1 MKKLTFIQRILK
13 QHKKETAIISGLFV
27 LVVIIGVTC
36 AFNATK
42 DVEVILDENTAKSAN
57 AVKTEVVSAQ
67 LQKSVEEVLQDKGY
81 PVSEDYTISVETDK
95 KVKDVDTITVKKN
108 AVGKITVDGKTI
120 EYKSSVDTV
129 SDLLSQNNI
138 QYDSDDMVTPAA
150 TTPLTTDV
158 TNVTLA
164 RIDVKE
170 EAGEKDLPFE
180 SEEKEN
186 AELEEGTRNIT
197 TQGVVGKADIVDK
210 VTYQDG
216 VEVKRENIST
226 TVKAEPVKEVIEV
239 GTKKALPEA
248 IAKSSSAGSAST
260 GNATATAGSDFDLI
274 CAIVAHEGG
283 PSYEGAMGVISCV
296 MNRVDGGWGSSAVGV
311 LTAPGQFASYLD
323 GYYTQFLG
331 NAPSYVQQA
340 VRDCMEGGVRS
351 HNYTSF
357 RSYQTS
363 GSVNIAGNWYF

>member
-1 MKKLTFIQRILK
+1 MKKLTFIQKILK

-27 LVVIIGVTC
+27 LVVIVGVTC

-42 DVEVILDENTAKSAN
+42 DVKLVLDHNTVKSAE
-57 AVKTEVVSAQ
+57 AVKTEVISAQ
-67 LQKSVEEVLQDKGY
+67 LQKSVEEVLQDQGY
-81 PVSEDYTISVETDK
+81 PLSDEYSISVETDK
-95 KVKDVDTITVKKN
+95 KVKDVDVITVKKN
-108 AVGKITVDGKTI
+108 AVGQITVDGKKI
-120 EYKSSVDTV
+120 EYKSSAETV

-138 QYDSDDMVTPAA
+138 QYDDDDMIAPAA
-150 TTPLTTDV
+150 ATPLTTDV
-158 TNVTLA
+158 TNVTIA
-164 RIDVKE
+164 RIEVKE

-197 TQGVVGKADIVDK
+197 TPGVVGKADVVDK
-210 VTYQDG
+210 ITYQDG

-248 IAKSSSAGSAST
+248 IAKSSSAAST
-260 GNATATAGSDFDLI
+260 GNATASAASSDFDLI

-331 NAPSYVQQA
+331 NTPSYVQEA
-340 VRDCMEGGVRS
+340 VRDCMEGGIRS
-351 HNYTSF
+351 HSYTSF